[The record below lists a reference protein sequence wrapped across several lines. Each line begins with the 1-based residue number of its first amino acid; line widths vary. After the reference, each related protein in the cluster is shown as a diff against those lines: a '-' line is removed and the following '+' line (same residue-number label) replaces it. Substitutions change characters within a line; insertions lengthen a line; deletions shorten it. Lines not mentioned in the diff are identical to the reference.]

1 MRADKAAKRFVKV
14 LKFLGETD
22 PNTPEGAK
30 FVIKMVELLR
40 GQEMPEGLREWDAVI
55 RDSQSAEDW
64 LNQ

>member
-22 PNTPEGAK
+22 PNTPEGVE
-30 FVIKMVELLR
+30 FVIKMVGLLR
-40 GQEMPEGLREWDAVI
+40 GQKMPEGLREWDALLKNYE
-55 RDSQSAEDW
+55 RAEDW

>member
-14 LKFLGETD
+14 LKFLGETSPD
-22 PNTPEGAK
+22 SAEGAE
-30 FVIKMVELLR
+30 FALTMVELLR
-40 GQEMPEGLREWDAVI
+40 GQKMPAGLREWDAVI